1 MKPIPHKLHL
11 RCSGITLTTI
21 SESRTRA
28 SASPHHSGTP
38 SSVLCLHPRSLWS
51 TTDTHNILFAWES
64 LVEELYIKVRHKGP
78 VVFLLWFHVYSV
90 WVPLVCSCLFWF
102 LNWRYFFDCINIS
115 SPANKLFLVVDSMII
130 CMLGFIVIF
139 LCHHLSLFFPLF
151 RFKFFGCS
159 EYAARCSFLC
169 PCHELSDGICWIF
182 CLVLNS

>member
-38 SSVLCLHPRSLWS
+38 SSVLCLYPRSLWS

-78 VVFLLWFHVYSV
+78 LVFLLWVPCLLCLSSIGVLMSV
-90 WVPLVCSCLFWF
+90 
-102 LNWRYFFDCINIS
+102 LNWRYLFDCIKIS
-115 SPANKLFLVVDSMII
+115 SPANGLFLVVDSMII

-139 LCHHLSLFFPLF
+139 LRHHLSLFCPLF
-151 RFKFFGCS
+151 GSSSSVVQSMMRDAFFCVPVMS
-159 EYAARCSFLC
+159 
-169 PCHELSDGICWIF
+169 
-182 CLVLNS
+182 CLMVFVGYSV